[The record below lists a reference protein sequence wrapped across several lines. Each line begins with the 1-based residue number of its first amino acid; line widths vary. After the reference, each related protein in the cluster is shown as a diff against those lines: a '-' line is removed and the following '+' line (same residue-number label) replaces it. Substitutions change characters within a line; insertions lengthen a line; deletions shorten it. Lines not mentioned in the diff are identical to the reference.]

1 MGSFMETVPGARH
14 RVPSPGPTLW
24 PRFMRAA
31 ARHDALPAEAGLRC
45 AALQGY
51 SHWYIDGNLRGEE
64 PSGFSA
70 SRLQALR
77 TAIAHH
83 GVQPIYH
90 GSCRSMLGSRERAR
104 ADDAVAHVLDEI
116 ELCNAL
122 GGAPLV
128 LHGGGVSARQRSPQ
142 ARSRAL
148 QQAVE
153 TLRPLVD
160 IATTRGV
167 PVWMESLCGY
177 MRFHPFDYLCTAEE
191 EVTSV
196 LEQVPRL
203 GCFLDVSNAWMN
215 GGDPVAMFRRLH
227 HRIVGLC
234 ISDLDRCDMARRA
247 AEHATPPVCRLLAAA
262 DALEWSGIIA
272 FTAETADVRTGLHD
286 LDHLLRRTP
295 P

>member
-1 MGSFMETVPGARH
+1 METVPGARRH
-14 RVPSPGPTLW
+14 VPAAARRMW

-31 ARHDALPAEAGLRC
+31 ARHDALPAETGLRC

-70 SRLQALR
+70 SRLQALH
-77 TAIAHH
+77 TAIAHN

-104 ADDAVAHVLDEI
+104 ADAGVTHVLDEI

-128 LHGGGVSARQRSPQ
+128 LHGGGVSAPQRSPQ
-142 ARSRAL
+142 ARARAL

-160 IATTRGV
+160 IAATRGV

-177 MRFHPFDYLCTAEE
+177 MRFHPFDYLCTTEE
-191 EVTSV
+191 EVTSM

-203 GCFLDVSNAWMN
+203 CCFLDVSNAWMN

-234 ISDLDRCDMARRA
+234 ISDLDRCGMARHA

-272 FTAETADVRTGLHD
+272 FTAETTDVRTGLHD
-286 LDHLLRRTP
+286 LDQLLRRTP